1 MRRSLV
7 IVASLVGAALVAGA
21 TTRGSPT
28 SSDLDRPGTI
38 RITSSTVLK
47 NFINRGSPGRGPG
60 DVVVS
65 RQQLYNRSIRPAPI
79 GHADFVCTFTAAYAR
94 LCTGTFTLPKGKI
107 VVSGAATF
115 RQFYELAVIGGTGLY
130 DNVRGS
136 MTVTQL
142 HRRPIREFLY
152 FRLVL

>member
-7 IVASLVGAALVAGA
+7 IVGLLVGAALVAGA
-21 TTRGSPT
+21 ATRGSPT
-28 SSDLDRPGTI
+28 SPQLDKPGTI

-47 NFINRGSPGRGPG
+47 NYIDRGGRGRGPG
-60 DVVVS
+60 DVVVT
-65 RQQLYNRSIRPAPI
+65 RQQLYNRSITPKPI

-115 RQFYELAVIGGTGLY
+115 RVFYELAVIGGTGIY

-136 MTVTQL
+136 MTVTL
-142 HRRPIREFLY
+142 LNRRPIREFLY
-152 FRLVL
+152 FRLVV